1 MKDQEQAQR
10 LVQAGKQSRFR
21 KGQSGNPLGRPSLP
35 DNLPLREVLVRSA
48 PATLAALR
56 AVARTAHEQARK
68 ADGRDA
74 AALLKVSSD
83 CLTTLAGYELGKP
96 WEGNLEELET
106 RVRKRSQGRL
116 QSPSRMPGLA
126 PAPEASASQPAP
138 SAPAAPADN
147 THYVNLVGSD
157 QPQEASPPS
166 PSAGPPPLEQGE
178 EEEVI

>member
-10 LVQAGKQSRFR
+10 LVQAGKASRFR

-48 PATLAALR
+48 PSTLAALR

-106 RVRKRSQGRL
+106 RVRKRSQGRV
-116 QSPSRMPGLA
+116 QSPSRMPGLE
-126 PAPEASASQPAP
+126 PQEASASQPAP
-138 SAPAAPADN
+138 SAPETRADN
-147 THYVNLVGSD
+147 THYVNSGGSD
-157 QPQEASPPS
+157 QPEGAKPPS
-166 PSAGPPPLEQGE
+166 PSAGPPPLATGE
-178 EEEVI
+178 EDEVI